1 MGRLTAADLDAVTID
16 AYGTLVTLRRD
27 PADALR
33 QALRER
39 GVERTRDEVAAAFAV
54 EARYYRERSHEGADE
69 ASLALLRRD
78 CAAVFLDA
86 LGADL
91 DPGEFA
97 PAYVASLEFE
107 PVPGAVEAVLAL
119 ERLGLRLAVVS
130 NWDVALREYLE
141 ELGLAEH
148 FAAVVTS
155 AEAGAPKPDPRIFE
169 LALER
174 VGVRPERA
182 LHVGDSEA
190 DEEGARAAGMS
201 FAPTP
206 LADVPARLA

>member
-16 AYGTLVTLRRD
+16 AFGTLVTLRD
-27 PADALR
+27 PVDALR
-33 QALRER
+33 QALREQ
-39 GVERTRDEVAAAFAV
+39 GVERTREEVAAAF
-54 EARYYRERSHEGADE
+54 EAEGRYYRDHTHEGADE

-86 LGADL
+86 LGAEL

-107 PVPGAVEAVLAL
+107 PMPGAVDAVLAL

-130 NWDVALREYLE
+130 NWDVALHEHLE
-141 ELGLAEH
+141 ELGLADH
-148 FAAVVTS
+148 FETVVTS
-155 AEAGAPKPDPRIFE
+155 AEAGAPKPDPRIFA

-174 VGVRPERA
+174 LDVRPERA
-182 LHVGDSEA
+182 LHIGDAEA
-190 DEEGARAAGMS
+190 DEEGARAAGMA
-201 FAPTP
+201 FAPAP
-206 LADVPARLA
+206 LADLPARLA

>member
-190 DEEGARAAGMS
+190 DEEGARAAGMA

>member
-16 AYGTLVTLRRD
+16 AFGTLVGLRD
-27 PADALR
+27 PLDALDE
-33 QALRER
+33 ALRSG
-39 GVERTRDEVAAAFAV
+39 GVRRTREEIAAAFA
-54 EARYYRERSHEGADE
+54 EEGRYYRDRSYEGADE

-78 CAAVFLDA
+78 CAAIFLDA

-91 DPGEFA
+91 DPEEFA
-97 PAYVASLEFE
+97 PAYVGTLEFE
-107 PVPGAVEAVLAL
+107 PMPGAPEAVAEL

-130 NWDVALREYLE
+130 NWDVALLGYLE
-141 ELGLAEH
+141 GLGLARH
-148 FAAVVTS
+148 FVTVVTS

-174 VGVRPERA
+174 LRVPPSRA

-190 DEEGARAAGMS
+190 DEVGARAAGMA
-201 FAPTP
+201 FAPAP
-206 LADVPARLA
+206 LADLPARLA